1 MSTGQVATLHQCLA
15 MTLEMPF
22 KDTTAT
28 PDVKFGWS
36 PERCEKLG
44 HSCLETLHEYVQSGL
59 M

>member
-1 MSTGQVATLHQCLA
+1 V
-15 MTLEMPF
+15 TLEMPF

-28 PDVKFGWS
+28 PDAKFGWS

-44 HSCLETLHEYVQSGL
+44 HSCLETIHEYVQSGL